1 MEVMDQFYRYLV
13 DERKFSGKPVLFGLS
28 RGGLYALNWAEKNPL
43 CVAGVYVD
51 APVCDFK
58 SWPAGRGKGKGSPDD
73 WNKCLRTYGFKEQQ
87 ALSYKGNPVDN
98 MRGMAKAGIPLLF
111 ISRTEDDVVP
121 IEENTDVFAK
131 RYAKLGGP
139 VKVIRRPGGTIRT
152 VLTILPIS

>member
-1 MEVMDQFYRYLV
+1 MNANFPENRCCLDC
-13 DERKFSGKPVLFGLS
+13 S

-73 WNKCLRTYGFKEQQ
+73 WNKCLRAYGFNEQQ

-98 MRGMAKAGIPLLF
+98 MRGMAKAGNSF
-111 ISRTEDDVVP
+111 VVYFP
-121 IEENTDVFAK
+121 DG
-131 RYAKLGGP
+131 R
-139 VKVIRRPGGTIRT
+139 
-152 VLTILPIS
+152 